1 MVRKWHWKIKFLK
14 VREFYFVTGKT
25 EIFLKNI
32 SDVIPLKAG
41 SSISGQCDC
50 HNVSFLE
57 GKSLNHGKVRLGN
70 LQTDV
75 SGNHVLQKV

>member
-1 MVRKWHWKIKFLK
+1 MVRKWHGKIKFLK

-41 SSISGQCDC
+41 SSISGQFDC

-57 GKSLNHGKVRLGN
+57 GKSLKSSGKSQGN